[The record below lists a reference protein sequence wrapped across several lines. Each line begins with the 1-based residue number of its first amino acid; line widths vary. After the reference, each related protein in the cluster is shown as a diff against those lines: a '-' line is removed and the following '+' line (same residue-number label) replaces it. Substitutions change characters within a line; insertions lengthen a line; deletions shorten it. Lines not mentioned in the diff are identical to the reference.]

1 MKKKQLL
8 AFMMAGALSVSAVP
22 YSAFAEEGAAAV
34 SIDETAVAAEAPAAD
49 AATTEGQAT
58 GDALSAAPAATE
70 APAADQAAAT
80 DTTQTDNTVTETPAQ
95 TDPNAQAGTDVQPT
109 EAPAVPDTTQNPD
122 STQDTD
128 NIQDAVQDIT
138 EDNTAVDTANDGTTG
153 GTTVDESLPV
163 QVIDPADDKT
173 ISATYNN
180 LQDAINGI
188 ADGSSTSEHPVK
200 IILKQNIEINNAAVA
215 VGNKHVIIAAG
226 EADLTV
232 KRVADYTGDLFTVD
246 EGSLQFA
253 AGVKDGSTVCKLTV
267 DGGQAENVTG
277 ALVHIMKPAGTFGLQ
292 SGVTL
297 QNNKTNAAGSAIL
310 NENGGTIVLTGG
322 TIIGNVST
330 YTEVDKA
337 AGGAIYSTGLITVA
351 ASKDAAGT
359 ASPATILIKD
369 NTRTDGSAGNIV
381 LNGAG
386 AYVQMQST
394 VQNSEIHITSTAGLA
409 QNQPLVVSAADVS
422 GAQVVAPADMI
433 ASAAQMTYD
442 DTNYKLQADPN
453 TGAAYLTPATPVP
466 TAIPVPT
473 ATPIPTVDPKP
484 SDVPTATATPTPTQA
499 VKKMK
504 LSNKQ
509 NIKWTGR
516 EKAMFKFTADK
527 NGRYYIAWNQD
538 KSKIPSF
545 KVSDAVSSFAAD
557 QTVTVNVPNITAED
571 GKDVYVYLFAVDDN
585 NKKATPLRYTL
596 KASARPAAAVVTREP
611 IVPNVT
617 ESIVQGLDKALEFYP
632 NQFYKF
638 TVIGAGTAST
648 AEQVKSPVE
657 GDVQW
662 RPIYW
667 STSKNPSAKNQNK
680 EWQIGAKNGIKE
692 AKTFKLYV
700 FFQKYVYNGKEW
712 QASDTVQSA
721 AYTFRSAEITF
732 EPSGTPSGTPAAG
745 SGGYYGGGETGET
758 GEDTDG
764 DGGSDAASRDGDDS
778 DTGSTSSASNAST
791 ADNSPIGA
799 MVSLAALSLLAGGY
813 VIVRRRKRA

>member
-49 AATTEGQAT
+49 PAAAATTEGQTA

-70 APAADQAAAT
+70 APAADPAAAT

-95 TDPNAQAGTDVQPT
+95 TDPNAQAGTEAQTT
-109 EAPAVPDTTQNPD
+109 EAPAAPDTTQNPD
-122 STQDTD
+122 NTQDTD

-163 QVIDPADDKT
+163 HVIDPADGKT
-173 ISATYNN
+173 ISATYNT
-180 LQDAINGI
+180 LQEAIDGI
-188 ADGSSTSEHPVK
+188 ADGSSTVAQPVK
-200 IILKQNIEINNAAVA
+200 IVLKQSIEINNAAVA

-232 KRVADYTGDLFTVD
+232 TRAADYTGDLFTVD

-253 AGVKDGSTVCKLTV
+253 AGVKDDSTVCKLTV

-277 ALVHIMKPAGTFGLQ
+277 ALVHILKPTGTFGLQ

-322 TIIGNVST
+322 TITGNVSS
-330 YTEVDKA
+330 YTEADKA
-337 AGGAIYSTGLITVA
+337 VGGAIYSTGLITVA

-359 ASPATILIKD
+359 AVPATILIKD

-386 AYVQMQST
+386 AYVQAQSKA
-394 VQNSEIHITSTAGLA
+394 QDSEIHITSSAGLA
-409 QNQPLVVSAADVS
+409 QGQPLVVSAADGN
-422 GAQVVAPADMI
+422 GAQVVTQADMT
-433 ASAAQMTYD
+433 ALAAQMVYD
-442 DTNYKLQADPN
+442 DTNYILQPDPT
-453 TGAAYLTPATPVP
+453 TGAAYLVSAAPTSTP
-466 TAIPVPT
+466 IPT
-473 ATPIPTVDPKP
+473 ATPIPTVDPEP
-484 SDVPTATATPTPTQA
+484 SDVPTVTPTPTQA

-516 EKAMFKFTADK
+516 EKAVFKFTADK

-538 KSKIPSF
+538 KSKVPSF
-545 KVSDAVSSFAAD
+545 KASDAVSTFAAD

-585 NKKATPLRYTL
+585 NVKATPLRYTL
-596 KASARPAAAVVTREP
+596 KASARPAAPVVTREP

-721 AYTFRSAEITF
+721 AYTFKSAEITF

-745 SGGYYGGGETGET
+745 SGGYYGGGES

>member
-49 AATTEGQAT
+49 PAAAATTEGQTT

-70 APAADQAAAT
+70 APAADPAAAT
-80 DTTQTDNTVTETPAQ
+80 DTAQTDNTVTETPAQ
-95 TDPNAQAGTDVQPT
+95 TDPNAQAGTETQTT
-109 EAPAVPDTTQNPD
+109 EAPAAPDTTQNPD
-122 STQDTD
+122 NTQDTD

-163 QVIDPADDKT
+163 HVIDPADGKT
-173 ISATYNN
+173 ISATYNT
-180 LQDAINGI
+180 LQEAIDGI
-188 ADGSSTSEHPVK
+188 ADGSSTVKQPVK
-200 IILKQNIEINNAAVA
+200 IVLKQSIEINAAAVA

-226 EADLTV
+226 EPDLTV
-232 KRVADYTGDLFTVD
+232 KRAADYTGDLFTVD

-253 AGVKDGSTVCKLTV
+253 AGVKDDSTVCKLTV

-277 ALVHIMKPAGTFGLQ
+277 ALVHIIEPTGMFGLQ

-310 NENGGTIVLTGG
+310 NDKGGTIVLTGG
-322 TIIGNVST
+322 TITGNVST
-330 YTEVDKA
+330 YTDADKA
-337 AGGAIYSTGLITVA
+337 AGGAIYSTGLIKVA
-351 ASKDAAGT
+351 ASEDAAGT
-359 ASPATILIKD
+359 AVPATILIKD

-381 LNGAG
+381 LNGDVARIEAQSG
-386 AYVQMQST
+386 VQDA
-394 VQNSEIHITSTAGLA
+394 SEIHITSSGRLGKDKPLA
-409 QNQPLVVSAADVS
+409 VSFQVD
-422 GAQVVAPADMI
+422 GNPQVVTPEVMKALAGKLV
-433 ASAAQMTYD
+433 YD
-442 DTNYKLQADPN
+442 GQDYTIKTDDS
-453 TGAAYLTPATPVP
+453 TGAAYLEPVTPVP
-466 TAIPVPT
+466 TAIPIPT
-473 ATPIPTVDPKP
+473 ATPIPTVVPEP
-484 SDVPTATATPTPTQA
+484 SDVPTVTATPTPKVQ
-499 VKKMK
+499 KMK

-516 EKAMFKFTADK
+516 EKAVFKFTADK

-545 KVSDAVSSFAAD
+545 KASDAVSTFAAD

-585 NKKATPLRYTL
+585 NVKATPLRYTL
-596 KASARPAAAVVTREP
+596 KASARPAAPVVTREP
-611 IVPNVT
+611 VVPKVT

-721 AYTFRSAEITF
+721 AYTFKSAEITF

-745 SGGYYGGGETGET
+745 SGGYYGGGES

>member
-49 AATTEGQAT
+49 PAAAATTEGQAA

-70 APAADQAAAT
+70 APAADPAAAT

-95 TDPNAQAGTDVQPT
+95 TDPNAQAGTDAQPT
-109 EAPAVPDTTQNPD
+109 EAPAATDTTQSTDN
-122 STQDTD
+122 TQDTD

-163 QVIDPADDKT
+163 HVIDPADGKT
-173 ISATYNN
+173 ISATYNT

-188 ADGSSTSEHPVK
+188 ADGSSTKDQPVK
-200 IILKQNIEINNAAVA
+200 IILKQSIEINAAVA

-226 EADLTV
+226 EPDLTV
-232 KRVADYTGDLFTVD
+232 KRAADYTGDLFTVD

-253 AGVKDGSTVCKLTV
+253 AGVKDDSTVCKLTV
-267 DGGQAENVTG
+267 DGGQAENVIG
-277 ALVHIMKPAGTFGLQ
+277 ALVHIMMPTGIFGLQ
-292 SGVTL
+292 SDVTL

-310 NENGGTIVLTGG
+310 NENGGTVVLTGG
-322 TIIGNVST
+322 TITGNVSA
-330 YTEVDKA
+330 YTDADKA
-337 AGGAIYSTGLITVA
+337 AGGAIYSTGLIRVA

-359 ASPATILIKD
+359 AVPATILIKD
-369 NTRTDGSAGNIV
+369 NTRTDGSEGNIV

-386 AYVQMQST
+386 AYVQAQSKA
-394 VQNSEIHITSTAGLA
+394 QDSEIHITSSAGLA
-409 QNQPLVVSAADVS
+409 QGQPLVVSAADGN
-422 GAQVVAPADMI
+422 GAQVVTPADMT
-433 ASAAQMTYD
+433 ALAAQMVYD
-442 DTNYKLQADPN
+442 DTNYILQADPN

-473 ATPIPTVDPKP
+473 ATPIPTVDPEP
-484 SDVPTATATPTPTQA
+484 SDVPTATPTPTQA

-516 EKAMFKFTADK
+516 EKAVFKFSADK

-585 NKKATPLRYTL
+585 NVKATPLRYTL

-721 AYTFRSAEITF
+721 AYTFKSAEITF

-745 SGGYYGGGETGET
+745 SGGYYGGGET

>member
-49 AATTEGQAT
+49 PAAAATTEGQAT

-80 DTTQTDNTVTETPAQ
+80 DTNQTDNTVTETPAQ
-95 TDPNAQAGTDVQPT
+95 TDPNAQAGTDAQPT

-122 STQDTD
+122 NTQDTD

-163 QVIDPADDKT
+163 HVIDPADGKT
-173 ISATYNN
+173 ISATYNT
-180 LQDAINGI
+180 LQEAIDGI
-188 ADGSSTSEHPVK
+188 ADGSSTKDQPVK
-200 IILKQNIEINNAAVA
+200 IILKQNIEINAAVA

-226 EADLTV
+226 EPDLTV
-232 KRVADYTGDLFTVD
+232 KRAADYTGDLFTVD
-246 EGSLQFA
+246 EGSLQLG
-253 AGVKDGSTVCKLTV
+253 AGVKDDSTVCKLTV
-267 DGGQAENVTG
+267 DGGQAENVIG
-277 ALVHIMKPAGTFGLQ
+277 ALVHIMMPTGIFGLQ
-292 SGVTL
+292 SDVTL
-297 QNNKTNAAGSAIL
+297 QNNKTNTAGSAIL
-310 NENGGTIVLTGG
+310 NENGGTVVLTGG
-322 TIIGNVST
+322 TITGNVST
-330 YTEVDKA
+330 YTDTDKA
-337 AGGAIYSTGLITVA
+337 AGGAIYSTGLIRVA

-359 ASPATILIKD
+359 AVPATILIKD

-386 AYVQMQST
+386 AYVQMEST

-422 GAQVVAPADMI
+422 GTQVVTPADMI
-433 ASAAQMTYD
+433 ASAAQMVYD
-442 DTNYKLQADPN
+442 DTNYILQADPN

-473 ATPIPTVDPKP
+473 ATPIPTVDPEP
-484 SDVPTATATPTPTQA
+484 SDVPTATPTPTQA

-516 EKAMFKFTADK
+516 EKAVFKFSADK

-585 NKKATPLRYTL
+585 NVKATPLRYTL

-721 AYTFRSAEITF
+721 AYTFKSAEITF
-732 EPSGTPSGTPAAG
+732 KPSGTPSGTPAAG
-745 SGGYYGGGETGET
+745 SGGYYGGGET

-813 VIVRRRKRA
+813 VIVRRRKRV

>member
-49 AATTEGQAT
+49 PAAAATTEGQAA

-70 APAADQAAAT
+70 APAADPAAAT
-80 DTTQTDNTVTETPAQ
+80 DTAQTDNTVTETPAQ
-95 TDPNAQAGTDVQPT
+95 TDPNAQAGTDAQTT
-109 EAPAVPDTTQNPD
+109 EAPAAPDTTQNPD
-122 STQDTD
+122 NTQDTD

-138 EDNTAVDTANDGTTG
+138 EDNTAVDTANDGTNG
-153 GTTVDESLPV
+153 GTTVDVSRPV
-163 QVIDPADDKT
+163 HVIDPADGKT

-200 IILKQNIEINNAAVA
+200 IILKQNLEINDVVA

-232 KRVADYTGDLFTVD
+232 KRAADYTGDLFTVD
-246 EGSLQFA
+246 EGSLQLG
-253 AGVKDGSTVCKLTV
+253 AGVKDDSTVCKLTV

-277 ALVHIMKPAGTFGLQ
+277 ALVHIIEPTGMFGLQ

-310 NENGGTIVLTGG
+310 SEKGGIIALTGG

-330 YTEVDKA
+330 YTDADKA

-351 ASKDAAGT
+351 APKDAAGT

-409 QNQPLVVSAADVS
+409 QNQPLVASAADVS
-422 GAQVVAPADMI
+422 GTQVVTPADMI
-433 ASAAQMTYD
+433 ASVAQMVYD
-442 DTNYKLQADPN
+442 DTNYILQADPN
-453 TGAAYLTPATPVP
+453 TGAAFLVSATP
-466 TAIPVPT
+466 TS
-473 ATPIPTVDPKP
+473 TPIP
-484 SDVPTATATPTPTQA
+484 TATPTPTPEQPEEPPVEPETPTKPT

-516 EKAMFKFTADK
+516 EKAVFKFTADK

-538 KSKIPSF
+538 KSKVPSF
-545 KVSDAVSSFAAD
+545 KASDAVSTFAAD

-585 NKKATPLRYTL
+585 NVKATPLRYTL
-596 KASARPAAAVVTREP
+596 KASARPAAPVVTREP

-721 AYTFRSAEITF
+721 AYTFKSAEITF

-745 SGGYYGGGETGET
+745 SGGYYGGGET

>member
-49 AATTEGQAT
+49 PAAAATTEGQIT

-70 APAADQAAAT
+70 APAADPAAAT

-95 TDPNAQAGTDVQPT
+95 TDPNAQAGTDAQPT
-109 EAPAVPDTTQNPD
+109 EAPAAPDTTQNPD
-122 STQDTD
+122 NTQDTD

-163 QVIDPADDKT
+163 HVIDPADGKT
-173 ISATYNN
+173 ISATYNT

-188 ADGSSTSEHPVK
+188 ADGSSTVAQPVK
-200 IILKQNIEINNAAVA
+200 IVLKQSIEINNAAVA

-232 KRVADYTGDLFTVD
+232 KRAADYTGDLFTVD

-253 AGVKDGSTVCKLTV
+253 AGVKDDSTVCKLTV

-277 ALVHIMKPAGTFGLQ
+277 ALVHILQSAGTFGLQ

-297 QNNKTNAAGSAIL
+297 QNNKTSATGSAIL

-322 TIIGNVST
+322 TITGNVSS
-330 YTEVDKA
+330 YIDADKA

-359 ASPATILIKD
+359 AVPATILIKD
-369 NTRTDGSAGNIV
+369 NTRTDGSAGNII
-381 LNGAG
+381 LNGTG
-386 AYVQMQST
+386 AYVQAQSKA
-394 VQNSEIHITSTAGLA
+394 QDSEIHITSSAGLA
-409 QNQPLVVSAADVS
+409 QGQPLVVSAADGN
-422 GAQVVAPADMI
+422 GAQVVTQADMT
-433 ASAAQMTYD
+433 ALAAQMVYD
-442 DTNYKLQADPN
+442 DTNYILQPDST
-453 TGAAYLTPATPVP
+453 TGAAYLVSAAPTSTP
-466 TAIPVPT
+466 IPT
-473 ATPIPTVDPKP
+473 ATPIPTVDPQP
-484 SDVPTATATPTPTQA
+484 SDVPTVTPTPTQA

-516 EKAMFKFTADK
+516 EKAVFKFTADK

-538 KSKIPSF
+538 KSKVPSF
-545 KVSDAVSSFAAD
+545 KASDAVSTFAAD

-585 NKKATPLRYTL
+585 NVKATPLRYTL
-596 KASARPAAAVVTREP
+596 KASARPAAPVVTREP

-721 AYTFRSAEITF
+721 AYTFKSAEITF

-745 SGGYYGGGETGET
+745 SGGYYGGGES

-764 DGGSDAASRDGDDS
+764 DGGSGAASRDGDDS

>member
-49 AATTEGQAT
+49 PAAAATTEGQTT

-70 APAADQAAAT
+70 APAADPAAAT

-95 TDPNAQAGTDVQPT
+95 TDPNAQAGTDAQPT
-109 EAPAVPDTTQNPD
+109 EAPAAPDPTQNPD
-122 STQDTD
+122 NTQDTD

-163 QVIDPADDKT
+163 HVIDPADGKT
-173 ISATYNN
+173 ISATYNT
-180 LQDAINGI
+180 LQEAIDGI
-188 ADGSSTSEHPVK
+188 ADGSSTVAQPVK
-200 IILKQNIEINNAAVA
+200 IVLKQSIEINNAAVA

-232 KRVADYTGDLFTVD
+232 TRAADYTGDLFTVD

-253 AGVKDGSTVCKLTV
+253 AGVKDDSTVCKLTV

-277 ALVHIMKPAGTFGLQ
+277 ALVHILKPTGTFGLQ

-322 TIIGNVST
+322 TITGNVSS
-330 YTEVDKA
+330 YTEADKA

-359 ASPATILIKD
+359 AVPATILIKD

-386 AYVQMQST
+386 AYVQAQSKA
-394 VQNSEIHITSTAGLA
+394 QDSEIHITSSAGLA
-409 QNQPLVVSAADVS
+409 QGQPLVVSAADGNS
-422 GAQVVAPADMI
+422 AQVVTPADMT
-433 ASAAQMTYD
+433 ALAAQMVYD
-442 DTNYKLQADPN
+442 DTNYILQPDPT
-453 TGAAYLTPATPVP
+453 TGAAYLVSAAPTSTP
-466 TAIPVPT
+466 IPT
-473 ATPIPTVDPKP
+473 ATPIPTVDPQP
-484 SDVPTATATPTPTQA
+484 SDVPTVTPTPTQA

-516 EKAMFKFTADK
+516 EKAVFKFTADK

-538 KSKIPSF
+538 KSKVPSF
-545 KVSDAVSSFAAD
+545 KASDAVSTFAAD

-585 NKKATPLRYTL
+585 NVKATPLRYTL
-596 KASARPAAAVVTREP
+596 KASARPAAPVVTREP

-721 AYTFRSAEITF
+721 AYTFKSAEITF

-745 SGGYYGGGETGET
+745 SGGYYGGGESGET

-813 VIVRRRKRA
+813 VIVRRRKRV

>member
-49 AATTEGQAT
+49 PAAAATTEGQTT

-70 APAADQAAAT
+70 APAADPAAAT

-95 TDPNAQAGTDVQPT
+95 TDPNAQAGTDTQPT
-109 EAPAVPDTTQNPD
+109 EAPAAPDTTQNPD
-122 STQDTD
+122 NTQDTD

-163 QVIDPADDKT
+163 HVIDPADGKT
-173 ISATYNN
+173 ISATYNT

-188 ADGSSTSEHPVK
+188 ADGSSTVAQPVK
-200 IILKQNIEINNAAVA
+200 IVLKQSIEINNAAVA

-232 KRVADYTGDLFTVD
+232 TRAADYTGDLFTVD

-253 AGVKDGSTVCKLTV
+253 AGVKDDSTVCKLTV

-277 ALVHIMKPAGTFGLQ
+277 ALVHILKPTGTFGLQ

-297 QNNKTNAAGSAIL
+297 QNNKTNVAGSAIL

-322 TIIGNVST
+322 TITGNVSS
-330 YTEVDKA
+330 YTEADKA

-359 ASPATILIKD
+359 AVPATILIKD
-369 NTRTDGSAGNIV
+369 NTRTDGSAGNII
-381 LNGAG
+381 LNGTG
-386 AYVQMQST
+386 AYVQAQSKA
-394 VQNSEIHITSTAGLA
+394 QDSEIHITSSAGLA
-409 QNQPLVVSAADVS
+409 QGQPLVVSAADGN
-422 GAQVVAPADMI
+422 GAQVVTQADMT
-433 ASAAQMTYD
+433 ALAAQMVYD
-442 DTNYKLQADPN
+442 DTNYILQADPN
-453 TGAAYLTPATPVP
+453 TGAAYLVSAAPTSTP
-466 TAIPVPT
+466 IPT
-473 ATPIPTVDPKP
+473 ATPIPTVDPQP
-484 SDVPTATATPTPTQA
+484 SDVPTVTPTPTQA

-516 EKAMFKFTADK
+516 EKAVFKFTADK

-538 KSKIPSF
+538 KSKVPSF
-545 KVSDAVSSFAAD
+545 KASDAVSTFAAD

-585 NKKATPLRYTL
+585 NVKATPLRYTL
-596 KASARPAAAVVTREP
+596 KASARPAAPVVAREP

-721 AYTFRSAEITF
+721 AYTFKSAEITF

-745 SGGYYGGGETGET
+745 SGGYYGGGESGET

>member
-1 MKKKQLL
+1 M
-8 AFMMAGALSVSAVP
+8 
-22 YSAFAEEGAAAV
+22 
-34 SIDETAVAAEAPAAD
+34 
-49 AATTEGQAT
+49 
-58 GDALSAAPAATE
+58 
-70 APAADQAAAT
+70 
-80 DTTQTDNTVTETPAQ
+80 
-95 TDPNAQAGTDVQPT
+95 
-109 EAPAVPDTTQNPD
+109 
-122 STQDTD
+122 
-128 NIQDAVQDIT
+128 
-138 EDNTAVDTANDGTTG
+138 
-153 GTTVDESLPV
+153 
-163 QVIDPADDKT
+163 
-173 ISATYNN
+173 
-180 LQDAINGI
+180 
-188 ADGSSTSEHPVK
+188 
-200 IILKQNIEINNAAVA
+200 
-215 VGNKHVIIAAG
+215 
-226 EADLTV
+226 
-232 KRVADYTGDLFTVD
+232 
-246 EGSLQFA
+246 
-253 AGVKDGSTVCKLTV
+253 
-267 DGGQAENVTG
+267 
-277 ALVHIMKPAGTFGLQ
+277 
-292 SGVTL
+292 
-297 QNNKTNAAGSAIL
+297 
-310 NENGGTIVLTGG
+310 
-322 TIIGNVST
+322 
-330 YTEVDKA
+330 
-337 AGGAIYSTGLITVA
+337 
-351 ASKDAAGT
+351 
-359 ASPATILIKD
+359 
-369 NTRTDGSAGNIV
+369 
-381 LNGAG
+381 
-386 AYVQMQST
+386 
-394 VQNSEIHITSTAGLA
+394 
-409 QNQPLVVSAADVS
+409 
-422 GAQVVAPADMI
+422 
-433 ASAAQMTYD
+433 
-442 DTNYKLQADPN
+442 
-453 TGAAYLTPATPVP
+453 
-466 TAIPVPT
+466 
-473 ATPIPTVDPKP
+473 
-484 SDVPTATATPTPTQA
+484 
-499 VKKMK
+499 KKMK

-585 NKKATPLRYTL
+585 NVKATPLRYTL

-732 EPSGTPSGTPAAG
+732 EPSGTPSGTPSAG
-745 SGGYYGGGETGET
+745 SGGYYGGGET

>member
-1 MKKKQLL
+1 M
-8 AFMMAGALSVSAVP
+8 
-22 YSAFAEEGAAAV
+22 
-34 SIDETAVAAEAPAAD
+34 
-49 AATTEGQAT
+49 
-58 GDALSAAPAATE
+58 
-70 APAADQAAAT
+70 
-80 DTTQTDNTVTETPAQ
+80 
-95 TDPNAQAGTDVQPT
+95 
-109 EAPAVPDTTQNPD
+109 
-122 STQDTD
+122 
-128 NIQDAVQDIT
+128 
-138 EDNTAVDTANDGTTG
+138 
-153 GTTVDESLPV
+153 
-163 QVIDPADDKT
+163 
-173 ISATYNN
+173 
-180 LQDAINGI
+180 
-188 ADGSSTSEHPVK
+188 
-200 IILKQNIEINNAAVA
+200 
-215 VGNKHVIIAAG
+215 
-226 EADLTV
+226 
-232 KRVADYTGDLFTVD
+232 
-246 EGSLQFA
+246 
-253 AGVKDGSTVCKLTV
+253 
-267 DGGQAENVTG
+267 
-277 ALVHIMKPAGTFGLQ
+277 
-292 SGVTL
+292 
-297 QNNKTNAAGSAIL
+297 
-310 NENGGTIVLTGG
+310 
-322 TIIGNVST
+322 
-330 YTEVDKA
+330 
-337 AGGAIYSTGLITVA
+337 
-351 ASKDAAGT
+351 
-359 ASPATILIKD
+359 
-369 NTRTDGSAGNIV
+369 
-381 LNGAG
+381 
-386 AYVQMQST
+386 
-394 VQNSEIHITSTAGLA
+394 
-409 QNQPLVVSAADVS
+409 
-422 GAQVVAPADMI
+422 
-433 ASAAQMTYD
+433 
-442 DTNYKLQADPN
+442 
-453 TGAAYLTPATPVP
+453 
-466 TAIPVPT
+466 
-473 ATPIPTVDPKP
+473 
-484 SDVPTATATPTPTQA
+484 PTATATPTPTQA

-585 NKKATPLRYTL
+585 NVKATPLRYTL

-745 SGGYYGGGETGET
+745 SGGYYGGGETGE
-758 GEDTDG
+758 DTDG

>member
-34 SIDETAVAAEAPAAD
+34 SIDETAVAAEAPATD
-49 AATTEGQAT
+49 PAAAVNTEGQAT

-95 TDPNAQAGTDVQPT
+95 TDPNAQAGTDAQPT

-122 STQDTD
+122 NTQDTD

-138 EDNTAVDTANDGTTG
+138 EDNTAVDTANDGTNG

-163 QVIDPADDKT
+163 HVIDPADGKT
-173 ISATYNN
+173 ISATYNT
-180 LQDAINGI
+180 LQEAIDGI
-188 ADGSSTSEHPVK
+188 ADGSSTKDQPVK
-200 IILKQNIEINNAAVA
+200 IILKQNIEINAAVA

-232 KRVADYTGDLFTVD
+232 KRAADYTGDLFTVD

-253 AGVKDGSTVCKLTV
+253 AGVKDDSTVCKLTV

-277 ALVHIMKPAGTFGLQ
+277 ALVHIMKPDGTFGLQ

-330 YTEVDKA
+330 YTDADKA

-359 ASPATILIKD
+359 AVPATILIKD
-369 NTRTDGSAGNIV
+369 NTRTDGSAGNII
-381 LNGAG
+381 LNGTG
-386 AYVQMQST
+386 AYVQAQSKA
-394 VQNSEIHITSTAGLA
+394 QDSEIHITSSAGLA
-409 QNQPLVVSAADVS
+409 QGQPLVVSAADGN
-422 GAQVVAPADMI
+422 GAQVVTQADMT
-433 ASAAQMTYD
+433 ALAAQMVYD
-442 DTNYKLQADPN
+442 DTNYILQPDPN
-453 TGAAYLTPATPVP
+453 TGAAYLVSAAP
-466 TAIPVPT
+466 TS
-473 ATPIPTVDPKP
+473 TPIP
-484 SDVPTATATPTPTQA
+484 TATPTPTPEQPEEPPVEPETPAKPA

-516 EKAMFKFTADK
+516 EKAVFKFTADK

-538 KSKIPSF
+538 KSKVPSF
-545 KVSDAVSSFAAD
+545 KASDAVSTFAAD

-585 NKKATPLRYTL
+585 NVKATPLRYTL
-596 KASARPAAAVVTREP
+596 KASARPAAPVVTREP

-721 AYTFRSAEITF
+721 AYTFKSAEITF

-745 SGGYYGGGETGET
+745 SGGYYGGGESGEN
-758 GEDTDG
+758 TDG

>member
-34 SIDETAVAAEAPAAD
+34 SIDETAVAAEAPATDPAA

-70 APAADQAAAT
+70 APAADPAAAT

-95 TDPNAQAGTDVQPT
+95 TDPNAQAGTDAQPT
-109 EAPAVPDTTQNPD
+109 EAPAAPDTTQNPD
-122 STQDTD
+122 NTQDTD

-163 QVIDPADDKT
+163 HVIDPADGKT
-173 ISATYNN
+173 ISATYNT
-180 LQDAINGI
+180 LQDAIDGI
-188 ADGSSTSEHPVK
+188 ADGSSTVAQPVK
-200 IILKQNIEINNAAVA
+200 IVLKRSIEINNAAVV

-232 KRVADYTGDLFTVD
+232 SRATDYTGDLFTVD

-253 AGVKDGSTVCKLTV
+253 AGVKDDSTVCKLTV

-277 ALVHIMKPAGTFGLQ
+277 ALVHILKPTGTFGLQ

-297 QNNKTNAAGSAIL
+297 QNNKTSAAGSAIL

-322 TIIGNVST
+322 TITGNVST
-330 YTEVDKA
+330 YTDADKA

-359 ASPATILIKD
+359 AVPATILIKD

-386 AYVQMQST
+386 AYVQAQSKA
-394 VQNSEIHITSTAGLA
+394 QDSEIHITSSAGLA
-409 QNQPLVVSAADVS
+409 QGQPLVVSAADGN
-422 GAQVVAPADMI
+422 GAQVVTQADMT
-433 ASAAQMTYD
+433 ALAAQMVYD
-442 DTNYKLQADPN
+442 DTNYILQPDPN
-453 TGAAYLTPATPVP
+453 TGAAYLVSAAPTSTP
-466 TAIPVPT
+466 IPT
-473 ATPIPTVDPKP
+473 ATPIPTVDPQP
-484 SDVPTATATPTPTQA
+484 SDVPTVTPTPTQA

-516 EKAMFKFTADK
+516 EKAVFKFTADK

-538 KSKIPSF
+538 KSKVPSF
-545 KVSDAVSSFAAD
+545 KASDAVSTFAAD

-585 NKKATPLRYTL
+585 NVKATPLRYTL
-596 KASARPAAAVVTREP
+596 KASARPAAPVVTREP

-721 AYTFRSAEITF
+721 AYTFKSAEITF

-745 SGGYYGGGETGET
+745 SGGYYGGGES

-764 DGGSDAASRDGDDS
+764 DGGSDAASRDGEDS

>member
-34 SIDETAVAAEAPAAD
+34 SIDETAVAAEAPATD
-49 AATTEGQAT
+49 PAAAANTEVQAT

-95 TDPNAQAGTDVQPT
+95 TDPNAQAGTDAQPT

-122 STQDTD
+122 NTQDTD

-138 EDNTAVDTANDGTTG
+138 EDNTAVDTANDGTNG

-163 QVIDPADDKT
+163 HVIDPADGKT
-173 ISATYNN
+173 ISATYNT
-180 LQDAINGI
+180 LQEAIDGI
-188 ADGSSTSEHPVK
+188 ADGSSTKDQPVK
-200 IILKQNIEINNAAVA
+200 IILKQNIEINAAVA

-232 KRVADYTGDLFTVD
+232 KRAADYTGDLFTVD

-253 AGVKDGSTVCKLTV
+253 AGVKDDSTVCKLTV

-292 SGVTL
+292 SDVTL

-322 TIIGNVST
+322 TITGNVST
-330 YTEVDKA
+330 YTEADKA

-433 ASAAQMTYD
+433 ASVAQMTYD
-442 DTNYKLQADPN
+442 DANYKLQSDPN

-466 TAIPVPT
+466 TA
-473 ATPIPTVDPKP
+473 TPIPTVDPEP
-484 SDVPTATATPTPTQA
+484 SDVPTVTVTPTPKVQ
-499 VKKMK
+499 KMK

-557 QTVTVNVPNITAED
+557 QTVTVNVPNINAED

-585 NKKATPLRYTL
+585 NVKATPLRYTL

-745 SGGYYGGGETGET
+745 SGGYYGGGETGE
-758 GEDTDG
+758 DTDG

>member
-49 AATTEGQAT
+49 PAAAATTEGQAA

-70 APAADQAAAT
+70 APAADPAAAT

-95 TDPNAQAGTDVQPT
+95 TDPNAQAGTDTQTT
-109 EAPAVPDTTQNPD
+109 EAPAAPDTTQNPD
-122 STQDTD
+122 NTQDTD

-163 QVIDPADDKT
+163 HVIDPADGKT
-173 ISATYNN
+173 ISATYNT
-180 LQDAINGI
+180 LQEAIDGI
-188 ADGSSTSEHPVK
+188 ADGSSTVAQPVK
-200 IILKQNIEINNAAVA
+200 IVLKQSIEINNAAVA

-232 KRVADYTGDLFTVD
+232 TRAADYTGDLFTVD

-253 AGVKDGSTVCKLTV
+253 AGVKDDSTVCKLTV

-277 ALVHIMKPAGTFGLQ
+277 ALVHILKPTGTFGLQ

-322 TIIGNVST
+322 TITGNVSA
-330 YTEVDKA
+330 YTDADKA

-359 ASPATILIKD
+359 AVPATILIKD

-386 AYVQMQST
+386 AYVQAQSKA
-394 VQNSEIHITSTAGLA
+394 QDSEIHITSSAGLA
-409 QNQPLVVSAADVS
+409 QGQPLVVSVADGN
-422 GAQVVAPADMI
+422 GAQVVTPADMT
-433 ASAAQMTYD
+433 ALAAQMVYD
-442 DTNYKLQADPN
+442 DTNYILQADPN
-453 TGAAYLTPATPVP
+453 TGAAYLVSATPTSTP
-466 TAIPVPT
+466 IPT
-473 ATPIPTVDPKP
+473 ATPIPTVDPEP
-484 SDVPTATATPTPTQA
+484 SDVPTVTATPTPKVQ
-499 VKKMK
+499 KMK

-516 EKAMFKFTADK
+516 EKAVFKFTADK

-538 KSKIPSF
+538 KSKVPSF
-545 KVSDAVSSFAAD
+545 KASDAVSTFAAD

-585 NKKATPLRYTL
+585 NVKATPLRYTL
-596 KASARPAAAVVTREP
+596 KASARPAAPVVTREP

-721 AYTFRSAEITF
+721 AYTFKSAEITF

-745 SGGYYGGGETGET
+745 SGGHYGGGES

>member
-34 SIDETAVAAEAPAAD
+34 SIDETAVAAEAPATDPAD

-58 GDALSAAPAATE
+58 GDSLSAAPAATE
-70 APAADQAAAT
+70 TPAADQAAAT
-80 DTTQTDNTVTETPAQ
+80 DTNQTDNTVTETPAQ
-95 TDPNAQAGTDVQPT
+95 TDPNAQAGTDAQPT

-122 STQDTD
+122 NTQDTD

-163 QVIDPADDKT
+163 HVIDPADGKT
-173 ISATYNN
+173 ISATYNT
-180 LQDAINGI
+180 LQEAIDGI
-188 ADGSSTSEHPVK
+188 ADGSSTKDQPVK
-200 IILKQNIEINNAAVA
+200 IILKQSIEINAAVA

-226 EADLTV
+226 EPDLTV
-232 KRVADYTGDLFTVD
+232 KRAADYTGDLFTVD
-246 EGSLQFA
+246 EGSLQLG
-253 AGVKDGSTVCKLTV
+253 AGVKDDSTVCKLTV
-267 DGGQAENVTG
+267 DGGQAENVIG
-277 ALVHIMKPAGTFGLQ
+277 ALVHIMMPTGIFGLQ
-292 SGVTL
+292 SDVTL

-310 NENGGTIVLTGG
+310 NENGGTVVLTGG
-322 TIIGNVST
+322 TITGNVST
-330 YTEVDKA
+330 YTDTDKA
-337 AGGAIYSTGLITVA
+337 AGGAIYSTGLIRVA
-351 ASKDAAGT
+351 ASKNAAGT
-359 ASPATILIKD
+359 AVPATILIKD

-386 AYVQMQST
+386 AYVQMEST

-422 GAQVVAPADMI
+422 GTQVVTPADMI
-433 ASAAQMTYD
+433 ASAAQMVYD
-442 DTNYKLQADPN
+442 DTNYILQADPN

-473 ATPIPTVDPKP
+473 ATPIPTVDPEP
-484 SDVPTATATPTPTQA
+484 SDVPTATPTPTQA

-516 EKAMFKFTADK
+516 EKAVFKFSADK

-585 NKKATPLRYTL
+585 NVKATPLRYTL

-721 AYTFRSAEITF
+721 AYTFKSAEITF
-732 EPSGTPSGTPAAG
+732 KPSGTPSGTPAAG
-745 SGGYYGGGETGET
+745 SGGYYGGGET

-813 VIVRRRKRA
+813 VIVRRRKRV

>member
-22 YSAFAEEGAAAV
+22 YSAFAEEGTAAV

-49 AATTEGQAT
+49 PAAAATTEGQTT

-70 APAADQAAAT
+70 APAADPAAAT

-95 TDPNAQAGTDVQPT
+95 TDSNAQAGTDAQPT
-109 EAPAVPDTTQNPD
+109 EAPAAPDTTQNPD
-122 STQDTD
+122 NTQDTD

-138 EDNTAVDTANDGTTG
+138 EDNTAVDTVNDGTTG

-163 QVIDPADDKT
+163 HVIDPADGKT
-173 ISATYNN
+173 ISATYNT

-188 ADGSSTSEHPVK
+188 ADGSSTVAQPVK
-200 IILKQNIEINNAAVA
+200 IVLKQSIEINNAAVA

-232 KRVADYTGDLFTVD
+232 TRAPGYTGDLFTVD

-253 AGVKDGSTVCKLTV
+253 AGVKDDSTVCKLTV

-277 ALVHIMKPAGTFGLQ
+277 ALVHILKPTGTFGLQ

-297 QNNKTNAAGSAIL
+297 QNNKTSAAGSAIL

-322 TIIGNVST
+322 TITGNVSS
-330 YTEVDKA
+330 YTDADKA

-359 ASPATILIKD
+359 AVPATILIKD

-386 AYVQMQST
+386 AYVQAQSKA
-394 VQNSEIHITSTAGLA
+394 QDSEIHITSSAGLA
-409 QNQPLVVSAADVS
+409 QGQPLVVSAADGN
-422 GAQVVAPADMI
+422 GAQVVPSADMT
-433 ASAAQMTYD
+433 ALAAQMVYD
-442 DTNYKLQADPN
+442 DTNYILQADPN
-453 TGAAYLTPATPVP
+453 TGAAYLVSAAPTSTP
-466 TAIPVPT
+466 IPT
-473 ATPIPTVDPKP
+473 ATPIPTVDPQP
-484 SDVPTATATPTPTQA
+484 SDVPTATPTPTQA

-585 NKKATPLRYTL
+585 NVKATPLRYTL

-732 EPSGTPSGTPAAG
+732 EPSGTPSGTPSAG
-745 SGGYYGGGETGET
+745 SGGYYGGGET

>member
-1 MKKKQLL
+1 M
-8 AFMMAGALSVSAVP
+8 V
-22 YSAFAEEGAAAV
+22 Y
-34 SIDETAVAAEAPAAD
+34 D
-49 AATTEGQAT
+49 GQ
-58 GDALSAAPAATE
+58 
-70 APAADQAAAT
+70 
-80 DTTQTDNTVTETPAQ
+80 
-95 TDPNAQAGTDVQPT
+95 
-109 EAPAVPDTTQNPD
+109 
-122 STQDTD
+122 
-128 NIQDAVQDIT
+128 
-138 EDNTAVDTANDGTTG
+138 
-153 GTTVDESLPV
+153 
-163 QVIDPADDKT
+163 
-173 ISATYNN
+173 
-180 LQDAINGI
+180 
-188 ADGSSTSEHPVK
+188 
-200 IILKQNIEINNAAVA
+200 
-215 VGNKHVIIAAG
+215 
-226 EADLTV
+226 
-232 KRVADYTGDLFTVD
+232 DYT
-246 EGSLQFA
+246 
-253 AGVKDGSTVCKLTV
+253 
-267 DGGQAENVTG
+267 
-277 ALVHIMKPAGTFGLQ
+277 
-292 SGVTL
+292 
-297 QNNKTNAAGSAIL
+297 
-310 NENGGTIVLTGG
+310 
-322 TIIGNVST
+322 
-330 YTEVDKA
+330 
-337 AGGAIYSTGLITVA
+337 
-351 ASKDAAGT
+351 
-359 ASPATILIKD
+359 IK
-369 NTRTDGSAGNIV
+369 I
-381 LNGAG
+381 
-386 AYVQMQST
+386 
-394 VQNSEIHITSTAGLA
+394 
-409 QNQPLVVSAADVS
+409 
-422 GAQVVAPADMI
+422 
-433 ASAAQMTYD
+433 D
-442 DTNYKLQADPN
+442 DI
-453 TGAAYLTPATPVP
+453 TGAAYLEPATP
-466 TAIPVPT
+466 PV
-473 ATPIPTVDPKP
+473 TPPVTPPEDSKP
-484 SDVPTATATPTPTQA
+484 SDVPTATAAPTPTQA

-516 EKAMFKFTADK
+516 EKAMFKFAADK

-571 GKDVYVYLFAVDDN
+571 GKDVYVYLFAVGDN
-585 NKKATPLRYTL
+585 NVKATPLRYTL

-732 EPSGTPSGTPAAG
+732 EPSGTPSGTPSAG
-745 SGGYYGGGETGET
+745 SGGYYGGGET